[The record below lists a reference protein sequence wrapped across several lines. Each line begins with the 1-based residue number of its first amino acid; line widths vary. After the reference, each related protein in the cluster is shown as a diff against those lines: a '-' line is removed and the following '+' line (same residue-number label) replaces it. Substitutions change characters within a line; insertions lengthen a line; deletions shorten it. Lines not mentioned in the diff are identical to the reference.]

1 MLCQSYARK
10 YVFASQSWLLQEMH
24 FIHLHFTVS
33 TAHTNQRIEA
43 QLSNQI
49 NKLVWFNCAFL
60 NTVYKLET
68 LSFRMNTLF
77 FLWYAHSLRKIK
89 FKFKINNV
97 ESYQRESN
105 LCHSYPKLHVLL
117 NKYLQY
123 SHPITTI
130 KLDTKSLLLIFLS
143 YSSFFAYPYRLGKP
157 VLQAAP
163 ML

>member
-1 MLCQSYARK
+1 
-10 YVFASQSWLLQEMH
+10 
-24 FIHLHFTVS
+24 
-33 TAHTNQRIEA
+33 
-43 QLSNQI
+43 
-49 NKLVWFNCAFL
+49 
-60 NTVYKLET
+60 
-68 LSFRMNTLF
+68 MNTLF

-130 KLDTKSLLLIFLS
+130 KLDTKKFVTHFSLIPRFSLIHIDLVNLFYRPPPCFNFNPLS
-143 YSSFFAYPYRLGKP
+143 IRGRNIKCIFFNHSQNFKSS
-157 VLQAAP
+157 
-163 ML
+163 